1 MHVLVQVTKVVWDA
15 TNAVLAISC
24 LDETC
29 QLWQRTRA
37 GWRRLAVLKSKS
49 GRFTCMC
56 FLPGGEQLITGAP
69 FCPVVH
75 SSPLFLS
82 AEQGLEQEQSVA
94 ILCSWSPR
102 EVTWVT
108 L

>member
-1 MHVLVQVTKVVWDA
+1 MVWDA

-24 LDETC
+24 LNETC

-37 GWRRLAVLKSKS
+37 DWCRLAVLKSKS

-56 FLPGGEQLITGAP
+56 FLPGGEHLITGAS

-75 SSPLFLS
+75 SSHCFVLANRFLNRKR
-82 AEQGLEQEQSVA
+82 ELLNRICGL
-94 ILCSWSPR
+94 CMG
-102 EVTWVT
+102 
-108 L
+108 